1 MASSHKSLNSVQGGT
16 VLLLTQQSEVTQ
28 TQTLD
33 SAQDSFPS
41 QRKVTVNTR
50 LKQPLHLVSTSLI
63 AF

>member
-33 SAQDSFPS
+33 STQDSFPS